1 MGMEELQINLNFVW
15 TIMAAALVFLMQAG
29 FSSLEAGFVRAKN
42 SINVAMKNIAD
53 IIIVSLLFIFVGFPL
68 MFGTTNGI
76 FGTEGFFMTG
86 FMSVNDPW
94 LYAFL
99 FFQIVFAGTASTILS
114 GAVAERMTF
123 HAYIIA
129 TIVVSTLIYPI
140 FGHWA
145 WGNLFFS
152 DQSAWLA
159 DMGFMD
165 FAGSTVVHS
174 VGAWV
179 ALAGVI
185 IIGPR
190 IGKFNEDGTVNSITG
205 SNIPL
210 ATLGVFLLWFGW
222 FGFNAGST
230 TTGDASIAMI
240 ALNTLLAAAAAGLA
254 SLVSS
259 FLITGMA
266 KVEYLLNGVL
276 GGLVAVTAGCNVF
289 TPWLAVVV
297 GFIGGFVLVLSMLFI
312 EHTLRLD
319 DAVGAVA
326 VHGVCGAWG
335 TLAIGLLAPSET
347 LAAGG
352 RWEQVGVQALGIGVA
367 FVWVFPIALLT
378 FWLIKKF
385 GILRVD
391 PEQELQGLNVS
402 EHGATIALVD
412 TITAMQEIAA
422 ARGDLSKSLP
432 VNYGEDTAQLNEAF
446 NRMIDSLNEIVTA
459 VKLEMNHVIDTSRM
473 VLTHTQ
479 HIQRNI
485 KDNYDSIV
493 QMNAG
498 LQEVQAVIE
507 TGNQRED
514 HFLETIRGSVYAFQE
529 YVGRMGEMKRIGNQV
544 SGFMASIHEEKEETS
559 ASMVEVHA
567 QMESM
572 KAFAEEVE
580 AMVNLIQTTS
590 DQIDLL
596 SLNARIEAAR
606 AGEQGRGFAVVAQEI
621 KRLSEQTRHSI
632 QEIRGSIDKRLLGL
646 KRGIDKIGIT
656 YTNLGQLTEH
666 LEKTQQSIMAM
677 LNLVAR
683 IDEETLKFSRQFQE
697 LVDDS
702 ADLQEE
708 RQARTEQLAE
718 IVMSVENISEGTDM
732 IRQHITSI
740 ATEAEAMVE
749 GSLRLEHKL
758 ASFKTRPVLK
768 EQASED
774 KPAGGNG
781 VIVPNLVQ

>member
-1 MGMEELQINLNFVW
+1 MRMGMEELQINLNFVW

-29 FSSLEAGFVRAKN
+29 FASLEAGFVRAKN
-42 SINVAMKNIAD
+42 SINVAMKNVAD
-53 IIIVSLLFIFVGFPL
+53 IIIVSIVFIFIGFPL
-68 MFGTTNGI
+68 MFGTTNGL
-76 FGTEGFFMTG
+76 FGAEGFFLTG
-86 FMSVNDPW
+86 FMAEADPW

-145 WGNLFFS
+145 WGNMFMS
-152 DQSAWLA
+152 GQSAWLA
-159 DMGFMD
+159 DKGFMD

-179 ALAGVI
+179 ALAGII

-190 IGKFNEDGTVNSITG
+190 IGKFNEDGTANPITG

-230 TTGDASIAMI
+230 TTGDTSIAMI
-240 ALNTLLAAAAAGLA
+240 AINTLLAAASAGLA
-254 SLVSS
+254 ALVSS

-276 GGLVAVTAGCNVF
+276 GGLVAVTAGCDVF
-289 TPWLAVVV
+289 TPGLSLLV
-297 GFIGGFVLVLSMLFI
+297 GFIGGFFLVLSMLFI
-312 EHTLRLD
+312 EQKLRLD

-326 VHGVCGAWG
+326 VHGVCGVWG
-335 TLAIGLLAPSET
+335 TLAIGLLAPSELLVT
-347 LAAGG
+347 GS
-352 RWEQVGVQALGIGVA
+352 RWEQIGVQALGIGTA

-378 FWLIKKF
+378 FWLIKKL
-385 GILRVD
+385 GTIRVD
-391 PEQELQGLNVS
+391 PEQEMQGLNVS

-422 ARGDLSKSLP
+422 ARGDLTNSLP

-459 VKLEMNHVIDTSRM
+459 VKLEMNNVMDTSRM
-473 VLTHTQ
+473 VLKHTQ

-485 KDNYDSIV
+485 KDNYDNII

-514 HFLETIRGSVYAFQE
+514 HFLDTIRGSVHAFQE
-529 YVGRMGEMKRIGNQV
+529 YVDRMGEMKRIGNQV
-544 SGFMASIHEEKEETS
+544 SGYMASIHQEKEETS
-559 ASMVEVHA
+559 ASMVEVHT
-567 QMESM
+567 QMQSM
-572 KAFAEEVE
+572 QAFAEEVE
-580 AMVNLIQTTS
+580 AM
-590 DQIDLL
+590 
-596 SLNARIEAAR
+596 
-606 AGEQGRGFAVVAQEI
+606 
-621 KRLSEQTRHSI
+621 
-632 QEIRGSIDKRLLGL
+632 
-646 KRGIDKIGIT
+646 
-656 YTNLGQLTEH
+656 GQL
-666 LEKTQQSIMAM
+666 
-677 LNLVAR
+677 
-683 IDEETLKFSRQFQE
+683 DP
-697 LVDDS
+697 DDIRS
-702 ADLQEE
+702 D
-708 RQARTEQLAE
+708 RP
-718 IVMSVENISEGTDM
+718 VISECTDR
-732 IRQHITSI
+732 ISASGRTGQRFRRCCAGDQAAVRADEAIDQRDSRYHRPTSNRF
-740 ATEAEAMVE
+740 EA
-749 GSLRLEHKL
+749 R
-758 ASFKTRPVLK
+758 
-768 EQASED
+768 D
-774 KPAGGNG
+774 
-781 VIVPNLVQ
+781 

>member
-1 MGMEELQINLNFVW
+1 MDELQLNLNFVW

-29 FSSLEAGFVRAKN
+29 FASLEAGFVRAKN
-42 SINVAMKNIAD
+42 SINVAMKNVVD
-53 IIIVSLLFIFVGFPL
+53 IVIVSLVFIFIGFPL
-68 MFGTTNGI
+68 MFGPTNGL
-76 FGTEGFFMTG
+76 FGSEGFFLTG
-86 FMSVNDPW
+86 FMSESDPW
-94 LYAFL
+94 LFAFL

-129 TIVVSTLIYPI
+129 TIIITTLIYPV

-145 WGNLFFS
+145 WGNLFIS
-152 DQSAWLA
+152 DQPAWLA

-174 VGAWV
+174 IGAWV
-179 ALAGVI
+179 ALAGI
-185 IIGPR
+185 IVIGPR
-190 IGKFNEDGTVNSITG
+190 IGKFNEDGTPNPITG

-230 TTGDASIAMI
+230 TTGDTSIALI
-240 ALNTLLAAAAAGLA
+240 ALNTLLAASAAGLA
-254 SLVSS
+254 SLVCSY
-259 FLITGMA
+259 LISGMA

-276 GGLVAVTAGCNVF
+276 GGLVAITAGCNVF
-289 TPWLAVVV
+289 TPALSVLV
-297 GFIGGFVLVLSMLFI
+297 GFIGGFVLVLALLFI
-312 EHTLRLD
+312 EHKLKLD

-326 VHGVCGAWG
+326 VHGACGAWG
-335 TLAIGLLAPSET
+335 TIAIGLLAPGEM
-347 LAAGG
+347 LAAGS
-352 RWEQVGVQALGIGVA
+352 RWEQVGVQALGIGIA
-367 FVWVFPIALLT
+367 FLWTFPIALLM
-378 FWLIKKF
+378 FWLIKKL
-385 GILRVD
+385 GAIRVD
-391 PEQELQGLNVS
+391 REQELQGLNVS

-422 ARGDLSKSLP
+422 ARGDLSKTLP

-446 NRMIDSLNEIVTA
+446 NKMIDSLNEIVSA
-459 VKLEMNHVIDTSRM
+459 VKLEMNHVIETSRM
-473 VLTHTQ
+473 MLTHTQ
-479 HIQRNI
+479 HIEKNI
-485 KDNYDSIV
+485 KDNYDSII

-507 TGNQRED
+507 TGNRRED
-514 HFLETIRGSVYAFQE
+514 HFLDTIRGSVYAFQE
-529 YVGRMGEMKRIGNQV
+529 YVGRMSEMKRIGNEV
-544 SGFMASIHEEKEETS
+544 SGFMNAIHQEKEETS

-567 QMESM
+567 QMQSM
-572 KAFAEEVE
+572 QAFAEEVE
-580 AMVNLIQTTS
+580 AMVDLIQATS

-621 KRLSEQTRHSI
+621 KRLSEQTRQSI
-632 QEIRGSIDKRLLGL
+632 NEIRGSIDKRLLGL
-646 KRGIDKIGIT
+646 KRGIEKIGIT
-656 YTNLGQLTEH
+656 YTNLGHLTEH
-666 LEKTQQSIMAM
+666 LEKTQQSIMTM
-677 LNLVAR
+677 LGLVAR
-683 IDEETLKFSRQFQE
+683 IDEETLRFSQQFQE

-708 RQARTEQLAE
+708 RQERTEQLAE

-732 IRQHITSI
+732 IRQHIASI
-740 ATEAEAMVE
+740 ASEAGAMVE
-749 GSLRLEHKL
+749 GSLRLERKL
-758 ASFKTRPVLK
+758 ASFKTKPVTD
-768 EQASED
+768 ESEAESQASS
-774 KPAGGNG
+774 NG

>member
-1 MGMEELQINLNFVW
+1 MDELQINLNFLW
-15 TIMAAALVFLMQAG
+15 TIIAAALVFLMQAG
-29 FSSLEAGFVRAKN
+29 FASLEAGFVRAKN
-42 SINVAMKNIAD
+42 SINVAMKNVVD
-53 IIIVSLLFIFVGFPL
+53 IIIVSLIFIFIGFPL
-68 MFGTTNGI
+68 MFGPTNGL
-76 FGTEGFFMTG
+76 FGSEGFFMTG
-86 FMSVNDPW
+86 FMAEDDPW

-123 HAYIIA
+123 HAYLIA
-129 TIVVSTLIYPI
+129 TIIVSTLIYPI

-145 WGNLFFS
+145 WGNLFLP
-152 DQSAWLA
+152 DQPAWLA
-159 DMGFMD
+159 DKGFMD

-190 IGKFNEDGTVNSITG
+190 IGKFNEDGTPNPITG

-230 TTGDASIAMI
+230 TTGDTSIALI
-240 ALNTLLAAAAAGLA
+240 ALNTLLSAAAAGLA
-254 SLVSS
+254 SLICSY
-259 FLITGMA
+259 LISGMP

-276 GGLVAVTAGCNVF
+276 GGLVAITAGCHVF
-289 TPWLAVVV
+289 TPALSVLV

-312 EHTLRLD
+312 EHKLKLD

-326 VHGVCGAWG
+326 VHGACGAWG
-335 TLAIGLLAPSET
+335 TIAIGLLAPGEL

-352 RWEQVGVQALGIGVA
+352 RWEQVGVQALGVGVA
-367 FVWVFPIALLT
+367 FLWTFPIALLT
-378 FWLIKKF
+378 FWLIRKM
-385 GILRVD
+385 GIIRVD
-391 PEQELQGLNVS
+391 REQELQGLNVS

-422 ARGDLSKSLP
+422 ARGDLSKTLP

-446 NRMIDSLNEIVTA
+446 NRMIDSLNEIVSA
-459 VKLEMNHVIDTSRM
+459 VKSEMNHVIETSRQM
-473 VLTHTQ
+473 LTLTQ
-479 HIQRNI
+479 HIEKNI
-485 KDNYDSIV
+485 RDNYDSIV

-514 HFLETIRGSVYAFQE
+514 HFLETIRGSVHAFQD
-529 YVGRMGEMKRIGNQV
+529 YVNRMGEMKRIGSQV
-544 SGFMASIHEEKEETS
+544 SGFMTAIHQEKEETS
-559 ASMVEVHA
+559 ASMVEVHE
-567 QMESM
+567 QMQSM
-572 KAFAEEVE
+572 QAFAEEVE
-580 AMVNLIQTTS
+580 AMVDLIQTTS
-590 DQIDLL
+590 DQINLL

-621 KRLSEQTRHSI
+621 KRLSEQTRQSI
-632 QEIRGSIDKRLLGL
+632 NEIRGSIDVRLAGL
-646 KRGIDKIGIT
+646 KRGIEKIGIT
-656 YTNLGQLTEH
+656 YTNLGQLTEN
-666 LEKTQQSIMAM
+666 LEKTQQSVMTM

-683 IDEETLKFSRQFQE
+683 IDQETLRFSEQFQA

-702 ADLQEE
+702 ADLQKE

-718 IVMSVENISEGTDM
+718 IVMSVENISEGTDR
-732 IRQHITSI
+732 IRQHIASI
-740 ATEAEAMVE
+740 AAEAEAMVD
-749 GSLRLEHKL
+749 GSLRLERKL
-758 ASFKTRPVLK
+758 ASFKTKPV
-768 EQASED
+768 
-774 KPAGGNG
+774 AGERESADAAPGG
-781 VIVPNLVQ
+781 VLVSNLVQ

>member
-1 MGMEELQINLNFVW
+1 MDELQINLNFVW
-15 TIMAAALVFLMQAG
+15 TIIAAALVFLMQAG
-29 FSSLEAGFVRAKN
+29 FASLEAGFVRAKN
-42 SINVAMKNIAD
+42 SINVAMKNVVD
-53 IIIVSLLFIFVGFPL
+53 IIIVSLVFIFIGFPL
-68 MFGTTNGI
+68 MFGPTNGL
-76 FGTEGFFMTG
+76 FGSEGFFMTG
-86 FMSVNDPW
+86 FMAEDDPW

-123 HAYIIA
+123 HAYLIA
-129 TIVVSTLIYPI
+129 TIIVSTLIYPI

-145 WGNLFFS
+145 WGNLFLP
-152 DQSAWLA
+152 DQPAWLA
-159 DMGFMD
+159 DKGFMD

-190 IGKFNEDGTVNSITG
+190 IGKFNEDGTSNPITG

-230 TTGDASIAMI
+230 TTGDTSIALI
-240 ALNTLLAAAAAGLA
+240 ALNTLLSAAAAGLA
-254 SLVSS
+254 SLICSY
-259 FLITGMA
+259 LISGMP

-276 GGLVAVTAGCNVF
+276 GGLVAITAGCHVF
-289 TPWLAVVV
+289 TPALSVLV

-312 EHTLRLD
+312 EHKLKLD

-326 VHGVCGAWG
+326 VHGACGAWG
-335 TLAIGLLAPSET
+335 TIAIGLLAPGEL

-352 RWEQVGVQALGIGVA
+352 RWEQVGVQALGVGVA
-367 FVWVFPIALLT
+367 FLWTFPIALLT
-378 FWLIKKF
+378 FWLIRKM
-385 GILRVD
+385 GIIRVD
-391 PEQELQGLNVS
+391 REQELKGLNVS

-422 ARGDLSKSLP
+422 ARGDLSKTLP

-459 VKLEMNHVIDTSRM
+459 VKSEMNHVIETSRLM
-473 VLTHTQ
+473 LTHTQ
-479 HIQRNI
+479 HIEKNI
-485 KDNYDSIV
+485 RDNYDSIV

-514 HFLETIRGSVYAFQE
+514 HFLETIRGSVHAFQD
-529 YVGRMGEMKRIGNQV
+529 YVNRMGEMKRVGSQV
-544 SGFMASIHEEKEETS
+544 SGFMTAIHQEKEETS
-559 ASMVEVHA
+559 ASMVEVHE
-567 QMESM
+567 QMQSM
-572 KAFAEEVE
+572 QAFAEEVE
-580 AMVNLIQTTS
+580 AMVDLIQTTS

-621 KRLSEQTRHSI
+621 KRLSEQTRQSI
-632 QEIRGSIDKRLLGL
+632 NEIRSSIDQRLAGL
-646 KRGIDKIGIT
+646 KRGIEKIGIT
-656 YTNLGQLTEH
+656 YTNLGQLTEN
-666 LEKTQQSIMAM
+666 LEKTQQSVMTM

-683 IDEETLKFSRQFQE
+683 IDQETHRFSEQFQA

-708 RQARTEQLAE
+708 RQARTEQLTE
-718 IVMSVENISEGTDM
+718 IVMSVENISEGTDR
-732 IRQHITSI
+732 IRQHIASI
-740 ATEAEAMVE
+740 AAEAEAMVD
-749 GSLRLEHKL
+749 GSLRLERKL
-758 ASFKTRPVLK
+758 ASFKTKPVTDG
-768 EQASED
+768 QASAD
-774 KPAGGNG
+774 AAPSG
-781 VIVPNLVQ
+781 VLVSNLVQ

>member
-1 MGMEELQINLNFVW
+1 MDELQLNLNFVW

-29 FSSLEAGFVRAKN
+29 FASLEAGFVRAKN
-42 SINVAMKNIAD
+42 SINVAMKNVVD
-53 IIIVSLLFIFVGFPL
+53 IVIVSLVFIFIGFPL
-68 MFGTTNGI
+68 MFGPTNGL
-76 FGTEGFFMTG
+76 FGSEGFFLTG
-86 FMSVNDPW
+86 FMSESDPW
-94 LYAFL
+94 LFAFL

-129 TIVVSTLIYPI
+129 TIIITTLIYPV

-145 WGNLFFS
+145 WGNLFIS
-152 DQSAWLA
+152 DQPAWLA

-174 VGAWV
+174 IGAWV
-179 ALAGVI
+179 ALAGI
-185 IIGPR
+185 IVIGPR
-190 IGKFNEDGTVNSITG
+190 IGKFNEDGTPNPITG

-230 TTGDASIAMI
+230 TTGDTSIALI
-240 ALNTLLAAAAAGLA
+240 ALNTLLAASAAGLA
-254 SLVSS
+254 SLVCSY
-259 FLITGMA
+259 LISGMA

-276 GGLVAVTAGCNVF
+276 GGLVAITAGCNVF
-289 TPWLAVVV
+289 TPALSVLV
-297 GFIGGFVLVLSMLFI
+297 GFIGGFVLVLALLFI
-312 EHTLRLD
+312 EHKLKLD

-326 VHGVCGAWG
+326 VHGACGAWG
-335 TLAIGLLAPSET
+335 TIAIGLLAPGEM
-347 LAAGG
+347 LAAGS
-352 RWEQVGVQALGIGVA
+352 RWEQVGVQALGIGIA
-367 FVWVFPIALLT
+367 FLWTFPIALLM
-378 FWLIKKF
+378 FWLIKKL
-385 GILRVD
+385 GAIRVD
-391 PEQELQGLNVS
+391 REQELQGLNVS

-422 ARGDLSKSLP
+422 ARGDLSKTLP

-446 NRMIDSLNEIVTA
+446 NKMIDSLNEIVSA
-459 VKLEMNHVIDTSRM
+459 VKLEMNHVIETSRM
-473 VLTHTQ
+473 MLTHTQ
-479 HIQRNI
+479 HIEKNI
-485 KDNYDSIV
+485 KDNYDSII

-507 TGNQRED
+507 TGNRRED
-514 HFLETIRGSVYAFQE
+514 HFLDTIRGSVYAFQE
-529 YVGRMGEMKRIGNQV
+529 YVGRMSEMKRIGNEV
-544 SGFMASIHEEKEETS
+544 SGFMNAIHQEKEETS

-567 QMESM
+567 QMQSM
-572 KAFAEEVE
+572 QAFAEEVE
-580 AMVNLIQTTS
+580 AMVDLIQATS

-621 KRLSEQTRHSI
+621 KRLSEQTRQSI
-632 QEIRGSIDKRLLGL
+632 NEIRGSIDKRLLGL
-646 KRGIDKIGIT
+646 KRGIEKIGIT
-656 YTNLGQLTEH
+656 YTNLGHLTEH
-666 LEKTQQSIMAM
+666 LEKTQQSIMTM
-677 LNLVAR
+677 LGLVAR
-683 IDEETLKFSRQFQE
+683 IDEETLRFSQQFQE

-708 RQARTEQLAE
+708 RQERTEQLAE

-732 IRQHITSI
+732 IRQHIASI
-740 ATEAEAMVE
+740 ASEAGAMVE
-749 GSLRLEHKL
+749 GSLRLERKL
-758 ASFKTRPVLK
+758 ASFKTKLVTD
-768 EQASED
+768 ESEAESQASS
-774 KPAGGNG
+774 NG